1 MAAPSPPAPLLS
13 VKKDG
18 GATAACGLAAGMD
31 LPSSVA
37 PFILRGVC
45 LLGIDSVMCPIEQRK
60 LAWNRLAGDLDRTKL
75 AEITHE
81 IGLDEV
87 VGAGAKI
94 LAGQVR
100 GRIVVK
106 IL

>member
-1 MAAPSPPAPLLS
+1 
-13 VKKDG
+13 
-18 GATAACGLAAGMD
+18 MD

-45 LLGIDSVMCPIEQRK
+45 LLGIDSVMCPIEQRRT
-60 LAWNRLAGDLDRTKL
+60 AWNRLASDLDHSKL
-75 AEITHE
+75 AEITSE
-81 IGLDEV
+81 IPLEGVIE
-87 VGAGAKI
+87 AGSKI

-106 IL
+106 IV